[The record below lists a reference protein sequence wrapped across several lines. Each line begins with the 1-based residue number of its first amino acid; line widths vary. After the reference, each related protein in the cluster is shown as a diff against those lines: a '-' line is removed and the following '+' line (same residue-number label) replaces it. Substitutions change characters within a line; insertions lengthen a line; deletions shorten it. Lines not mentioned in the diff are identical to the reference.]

1 MQAYRGKMCNGTL
14 ASQHRVSHSVGG
26 AWGGALPHP
35 MIFSN
40 PSIKTNTSLRAPP
53 HHTHTHTHTHSHTHT
68 LKNEDLPTE
77 KQTLPLKSETPF

>member
-1 MQAYRGKMCNGTL
+1 MQAYRRKMCNGAL
-14 ASQHRVSHSVGG
+14 ASQHRVFHSVGG

-53 HHTHTHTHTHSHTHT
+53 PPHTHTHTHTHT